1 MLSVDLL
8 VDIKRRHQAG
18 TRRSGQTPRLT
29 PPTQHPSYNCFS
41 EYILRY
47 VLYIAP
53 SAPFGITY
61 SLLIVSPVI
70 NDIAVMLLITLLV
83 WQVAVLYVL
92 AGMAFAYAG
101 GMIMERF
108 RADRWV
114 EDYV

>member
-1 MLSVDLL
+1 
-8 VDIKRRHQAG
+8 
-18 TRRSGQTPRLT
+18 
-29 PPTQHPSYNCFS
+29 
-41 EYILRY
+41 
-47 VLYIAP
+47 
-53 SAPFGITY
+53 
-61 SLLIVSPVI
+61 
-70 NDIAVMLLITLLV
+70 MLLITLLV